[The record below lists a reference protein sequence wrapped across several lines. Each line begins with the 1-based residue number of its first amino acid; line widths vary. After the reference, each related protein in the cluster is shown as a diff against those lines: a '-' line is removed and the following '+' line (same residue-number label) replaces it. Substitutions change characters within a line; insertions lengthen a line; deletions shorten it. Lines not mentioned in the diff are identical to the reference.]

1 MNSISPERLAFFF
14 ERFPLLQKTLTALNG
29 AGIPFAIG
37 GSGCLFL
44 LGNERLPD
52 DVDMYLPK
60 ERHDEADGLFGIQ
73 SFQYRSSQEDVR
85 NSNVDGDHSMQ
96 LTSGLVLTIEGKKY
110 DLELTS
116 DVLVMRL
123 EAEYGG
129 QHVFLYPPEDVLLIK
144 ALLQRG
150 EDVGKHDIA
159 DIQNFVK
166 VYPELRKE
174 YLGKRV
180 ETIGAEERVGD
191 IF

>member
-1 MNSISPERLAFFF
+1 MNPISPERLQLFF
-14 ERFPLLQKTLTALNG
+14 ERFPLLEKTLGVLND
-29 AGIPFAIG
+29 AKIPFAIG

-52 DVDMYLPK
+52 DVDIYLP
-60 ERHDEADGLFGIQ
+60 RDCHDEADGLFGIT
-73 SFQYRSSQEDVR
+73 SFQYKSSQEDVR

-96 LTSGLVLTIEGKKY
+96 LTSGLTLTIEGKRY

-116 DVLVMRL
+116 DVLAMRL
-123 EAEYGG
+123 EADYAN
-129 QHVFLYPPEDVLLIK
+129 QRVFLYPPEDVLLIK

-159 DIQNFVK
+159 DIQNFMK
-166 VYPELRKE
+166 VYPGLRRE
-174 YLGKRV
+174 YLEKRIGM
-180 ETIGAEERVGD
+180 IGAEERVGD

>member
-1 MNSISPERLAFFF
+1 MNPISSERLQLFF
-14 ERFPLLQKTLTALNG
+14 ERFPLLEKTLMTLNG

-52 DVDMYLPK
+52 DVDIYLPRD
-60 ERHDEADGLFGIQ
+60 RHDEADALFGIT
-73 SFQYRSSQEDVR
+73 SFQYHSSQEDVR

-96 LTSGLVLTIEGKKY
+96 LTSGLVLMIETKRY
-110 DLELTS
+110 DLELTL
-116 DVLVMRL
+116 DVLAMRL
-123 EAEYGG
+123 DAKYEG
-129 QHVFLYPPEDVLLIK
+129 QSVSFYPPEDVLLIK

-159 DIQNFVK
+159 DIHNFLK
-166 VYPELRKE
+166 VYPGLRRE
-174 YLGKRV
+174 YLEKRIQ
-180 ETIGAEERVGD
+180 TLGAEERVGD